1 VKGQVTIA
9 YWDSE
14 QRSRM
19 PPLLGEIK
27 GTPTIRLYKPKK
39 KQSKKGSHAEK
50 AVMDYNGEREMK
62 PMRGFVED
70 NMPSNVERITFAS
83 DFEKTKDKSTK
94 YGLPMAILFTS
105 KAKTSAVTKW
115 LSTEFRRR
123 LLLLQVPP
131 TKTNQALLK
140 EYGLTTEDLPA
151 LIVVSPSGE
160 QVRYSGE
167 GFSRRH
173 LEGFLKEHA
182 LQEPV
187 YKPIV
192 VEEEA
197 ASQEDPTSTTTNEGE
212 STKSEEATEEEPKQK
227 VHVEL

>member
-1 VKGQVTIA
+1 
-9 YWDSE
+9 
-14 QRSRM
+14 M

-27 GTPTIRLYKPKK
+27 GTPTIRLFKPKK

-50 AVMDYNGEREMK
+50 TVMDYNNERDLK
-62 PMRGFVED
+62 TMRGFVED
-70 NMPSNVERITFAS
+70 NMPSHVERISFAS
-83 DFEKTKDKSTK
+83 DFEKQKEKSTK

-123 LLLLQVPP
+123 LLLVQVPP

-151 LIVVSPSGE
+151 LIVVTPNGE

-167 GFSRRH
+167 GFARRH

-182 LQEPV
+182 LKEPV

-197 ASQEDPTSTTTNEGE
+197 ASQEDSTTTRNEGE
-212 STKSEEATEEEPKQK
+212 RTKSEETKEEEPKQK

>member
-1 VKGQVTIA
+1 M
-9 YWDSE
+9 W
-14 QRSRM
+14 
-19 PPLLGEIK
+19 
-27 GTPTIRLYKPKK
+27 
-39 KQSKKGSHAEK
+39 
-50 AVMDYNGEREMK
+50 NGLVLRVILK
-62 PMRGFVED
+62 
-70 NMPSNVERITFAS
+70 N
-83 DFEKTKDKSTK
+83 KKDKSTK

-115 LSTEFRRR
+115 LSTEFQRR
-123 LLLLQVPP
+123 LLLVQVPP

-151 LIVVSPSGE
+151 LIVVTPNNGGE

-182 LQEPV
+182 LKEPV
-187 YKPIV
+187 YKAIV

-197 ASQEDPTSTTTNEGE
+197 ASPEDSTTTTMNEGE
-212 STKSEEATEEEPKQK
+212 STKSEETKDEEEPKQK
-227 VHVEL
+227 VHAEL